1 MKFCS
6 QCGENVRYVIPDDDN
21 RQRYV
26 CVSCDMIHYE
36 NPKIVT
42 GTLPI
47 WEDKVLLCRRAIEPR
62 HGYWTLPAG
71 FMECDETVQDAALR
85 ETQEEANANVALGE
99 LYSVFNLPHVNQVY
113 MMFRA
118 RLLDLD
124 FHPGVESLETALFRF
139 EDIPWDELAF
149 KTIEHTLRYYVEE
162 FANQDFKFHLGDII
176 RDENEILLVEH
187 RPHTS

>member
-1 MKFCS
+1 MIFYQSDQFKAFHT
-6 QCGENVRYVIPDDDN
+6 R
-21 RQRYV
+21 
-26 CVSCDMIHYE
+26 VSR
-36 NPKIVT
+36 VQT
-42 GTLPI
+42 
-47 WEDKVLLCRRAIEPR
+47 IESIRSTKSP
-62 HGYWTLPAG
+62 
-71 FMECDETVQDAALR
+71 Q
-85 ETQEEANANVALGE
+85 EANANVALGE

-176 RDENEILLVEH
+176 RDENEILIVEH